1 MTEPVKKIAPKL
13 TPDRFKQAE
22 YTRNIFA
29 MTPAPNTEVEHLIKP
44 EYWSHVAK
52 MMNPTDRVEVV
63 AEDNSWFAEVLI
75 MSTGPNWARVKL
87 LRHVSLVEKA
97 TKADAPIAENPQF
110 EVNYGGVSAKHRV
123 VRLSDKSV
131 IKDGFA
137 TKAEAVKYMQ
147 DYELSSLTA

>member
-1 MTEPVKKIAPKL
+1 MTEPVKNIAPKL

-29 MTPAPNTEVEHLIKP
+29 MTPAPNTEVEHLMKP
-44 EYWSHVAK
+44 EYWSHVARQL
-52 MMNPTDRVEVV
+52 NPTDRVEVI
-63 AEDNSWFAEVLI
+63 AEDNSWFAEVLV

-87 LRHVSLVEKA
+87 LRYTPLAEKSA
-97 TKADAPIAENPQF
+97 KADAPVTNPQF
-110 EVNYGGVSAKHRV
+110 DVNYGGVSAKHRV

-147 DYELSSLTA
+147 EYELSSLTA

>member
-1 MTEPVKKIAPKL
+1 
-13 TPDRFKQAE
+13 
-22 YTRNIFA
+22 
-29 MTPAPNTEVEHLIKP
+29 
-44 EYWSHVAK
+44 
-52 MMNPTDRVEVV
+52 MNPTDRVEVV